1 MSLRLSKMTRW
12 IIQVYMILN
21 GISQY
26 KPDRLYIHAVYIH
39 ISRGKYSFC
48 FLTSTT
54 GGPRHGG
61 DATAPGACRA
71 NFMFFFGQAL
81 LTEIGVM
88 FWQFMACTVM
98 ESQKITFVLRL
109 GSLDNFILCK
119 IVQCLFEV
127 YSTLLQ
133 ADTAE
138 GSSSLRSG
146 IKLCVDVH
154 DVHELERSKWQITW
168 WWWWWWW
175 YFQ

>member
-1 MSLRLSKMTRW
+1 M
-12 IIQVYMILN
+12 
-21 GISQY
+21 
-26 KPDRLYIHAVYIH
+26 
-39 ISRGKYSFC
+39 
-48 FLTSTT
+48 
-54 GGPRHGG
+54 
-61 DATAPGACRA
+61 
-71 NFMFFFGQAL
+71 NFMFFRASTTHRDWSHVLAIHDG
-81 LTEIGVM
+81 G
-88 FWQFMACTVM
+88 TVM

-138 GSSSLRSG
+138 GSSSLGSS

-154 DVHELERSKWQITW
+154 DVHELERFKWQITLW
-168 WWWWWWW
+168 WWR